1 MANKIALLLLGGI
14 VVSAAAAGAAIG
26 MYVGDGG
33 PLLGGGA
40 GDGGGSAGPTP
51 TVTPAGTASPTTTG
65 GTDGGGSGGG
75 DGSSG
80 TATDEPGSAN
90 TTPPPTSTATPP
102 ATATRTPDATPTP
115 GPVRPDSLN
124 ETKIQLRIVKEI
136 NDRRVER
143 GLEKL
148 RVDDVLTRMAVN
160 HSERMSEQGYVSHAA
175 GGFTTEER
183 YRRNDMYDVCT
194 VPDDTNTGLR
204 DGEALETL
212 DKVSAGGEFDN
223 RTNRNEREIA
233 QDAVENWFAH
243 EESRRKLTYEN
254 AERLGV
260 GVHVSGSNRAYVTVD
275 LCS

>member
-14 VVSAAAAGAAIG
+14 VVTAATAGAAIG
-26 MYVGDGG
+26 VYVGDGG
-33 PLLGGGA
+33 QLLGDGT
-40 GDGGGSAGPTP
+40 GGGSAAPTP
-51 TVTPAGTASPTTTG
+51 TVTPATTATPTATSG
-65 GTDGGGSGGG
+65 GNDGGG
-75 DGSSG
+75 DGDGAGETG
-80 TATDEPGSAN
+80 TEEPGSAN
-90 TTPPPTSTATPP
+90 TTPPPTSTATPA
-102 ATATRTPDATPTP
+102 ATATRTPEGTPTP

-124 ETKIQLRIVKEI
+124 ETKIQLRVIDEI
-136 NDRRVER
+136 NDRRVDR
-143 GLEKL
+143 GLQKL
-148 RVDDVLTRMAVN
+148 RPHEVLTRMAVN
-160 HSERMSEQGYVSHAA
+160 HSQRMSEQGYVSHSA

-194 VPDDTNTGLR
+194 VQDDTNTGLR

-212 DKVSAGGEFDN
+212 DKVSAGGTFDN

-254 AERLGV
+254 ARQLGA